1 MRGSPRD
8 LCPSGPPQPDRATPR
23 AAERR
28 ALFGEARASGRFM
41 IQPRYQSVVGFK
53 TPMELRVIALWG
65 KVPKR
70 RACCF
75 SARVES

>member
-1 MRGSPRD
+1 
-8 LCPSGPPQPDRATPR
+8 
-23 AAERR
+23 
-28 ALFGEARASGRFM
+28 M